1 MTAAASRDATSR
13 DAASPAPASRRE
25 VAAWQIGGGVVVFL
39 VGSFLHFL
47 YELSGFHPIGAV
59 IGSVNE
65 STWEH
70 LKLFFWP
77 GLAMGAIEHAYL
89 RERVSNI
96 WPAVAARLWLT
107 AASVAVAFYAYVGV
121 VLPIDG
127 TGTLAGTIA
136 TALVGVVVGQVASY
150 RLMRA
155 PRWSA
160 AGTRLS
166 IALILALLAA
176 FVVFTFAPPRLF
188 LFEDFLGYRYAGQ
201 YGILDDYTK
210 YLVFK

>member
-1 MTAAASRDATSR
+1 MTAAATRGATSR
-13 DAASPAPASRRE
+13 PGADPAAASRRE
-25 VAAWQIGGGVVVFL
+25 IAAWQIGGGLVVFL

-47 YELSGFHPIGAV
+47 YELSGFHPLGAV
-59 IGSVNE
+59 LGSVNE

-77 GLAMGAIEHAYL
+77 GLVMGAIEHAYL
-89 RERVSNI
+89 RERVANI

-107 AASVAVAFYAYVGV
+107 AATVAVAFYAYVGV

-127 TGTLAGTIA
+127 KGTLAGTIA
-136 TALVGVVVGQVASY
+136 TALVGVVVGQVAAY

-155 PRWSA
+155 PLRSR
-160 AGTRLS
+160 AGTRIS
-166 IALILALLAA
+166 IAAILALLAA
-176 FVVFTFAPPRLF
+176 FVVFTFAPPRIF

-210 YLVFK
+210 YLVFR